1 MKPTAAE
8 REVFRGIN
16 IWIDD
21 PIDRLTA
28 KVAYIDARQGIPA
41 DDLREM
47 GIDRADL
54 RWEAVRGYIHVEN
67 EKALRSFRRVWLLAV
82 AGGMIQQASELRG
95 KAGWLGKFDILNAVA
110 RIKRF
115 FGQRAAT
122 IVTDEFM
129 PAGFRESK

>member
-21 PIDRLTA
+21 PVDRLTA
-28 KVAYIDARQGIPA
+28 KIAYIDARQGVPA

-47 GIDRADL
+47 GIARADL
-54 RWEAVRGYIHVEN
+54 RWEAVRGYIHVES
-67 EKALRSFRRVWLLAV
+67 ERALRDFRRAWLFVV
-82 AGGMIQQASELRG
+82 AGGMMQQASELRG
-95 KAGWLGKFDILNAVA
+95 KAGWIGKFDILDTVA

-115 FGQRAAT
+115 FGQRAAK
-122 IVTDEFM
+122 IVADEFM
-129 PAGFRESK
+129 PPEFREPK